1 VSRFS
6 WVDVLAGAREQTAN
20 SWPSLEGQ
28 FLLGDSGRKE
38 GVVVD
43 LSRMSQGQLITGI
56 GGLVLL
62 ISLFLSWVSGVAFSG
77 AFGSGSTSASAFD
90 AFSGMDIIMLIIAIL
105 AMGVGVAGA
114 AGSSLPEGSGAI
126 VGLLGVVTFGWA
138 LGYDLEISNAGL
150 GAWLALAASAAIAW
164 GGFETTRERRQ
175 VARRSAPAGA
185 TRPTGPSG
193 PPTA

>member
-1 VSRFS
+1 
-6 WVDVLAGAREQTAN
+6 
-20 SWPSLEGQ
+20 
-28 FLLGDSGRKE
+28 
-38 GVVVD
+38 VD

-62 ISLFLSWVSGVAFSG
+62 ISLFLSWVSGVAFQG
-77 AFGSGSTSASAFD
+77 AFGGGSTSASAID
-90 AFSGMDIIMLIIAIL
+90 AFSGMDIIMLIIAVL
-105 AMGVGVAGA
+105 ALGVGVAGA
-114 AGSSLPEGSGAI
+114 TGSRLPEGSGAI

-164 GGFETTRERRQ
+164 GGFEATRERRT
-175 VARRSAPAGA
+175 VTRRAPTSAARRPTGA
-185 TRPTGPSG
+185 SRPTGPSE